1 MHAPLSHTLR
11 ASWNDGVVSSTR
23 GLAPIEPP
31 PRSSL
36 ECLREPTLNAFHFFP
51 LSLFIIAFQK
61 VDEVNYSPAEE
72 IIQSLKVV
80 SDGMVK

>member
-1 MHAPLSHTLR
+1 ML
-11 ASWNDGVVSSTR
+11 
-23 GLAPIEPP
+23 
-31 PRSSL
+31 
-36 ECLREPTLNAFHFFP
+36 FFP

>member
-1 MHAPLSHTLR
+1 M
-11 ASWNDGVVSSTR
+11 VSSTR
-23 GLAPIEPP
+23 EWAPVEPP

-36 ECLREPTLNAFHFFP
+36 ECLGVSAHLHEPTLNAFHFFP